1 MKHLAWCF
9 KMVHCWADKME
20 VLGIEKFYETLEDDN
35 PEGIGSTCMLEDG
48 HEGPHKFVR
57 DDLIGVTFL

>member
-1 MKHLAWCF
+1 
-9 KMVHCWADKME
+9 MVHCWADKME